1 MVGGDVGQPLVGLLG
16 AAEPRERPRLPVLRG
31 HPRTLGSAERDPS
44 EPVGR
49 CREVSREVA
58 NPARTPSCLG
68 REWGAWKPVG
78 EAAVGGEGIPIP
90 PGLLVDTPARVE
102 RLGGLRA
109 RREAAGHLPE
119 QLEGGLVVIGIPA
132 PRGRG
137 EERLGGERIGWELTC
152 EVMARGPGTAP
163 SSPRATRNTARTER
177 TSTA

>member
-1 MVGGDVGQPLVGLLG
+1 MGQPLVGLLG

-90 PGLLVDTPARVE
+90 PGLLVDTPASVE

-119 QLEGGLVVIGIPA
+119 QLEGGLVAIGIPA

-137 EERLGGERIGWELTC
+137 EESLGGEWIGRELPC
-152 EVMARGPGTAP
+152 EVKARGLGRLAVAQ
-163 SSPRATRNTARTER
+163 RALRLRAHPER
-177 TSTA
+177 PTGECG